1 MTLMQRRRALMGAVQ
16 KGRGRLP
23 AEYQEVEYLTSAS
36 GGANR
41 YVNTQVDMSGV
52 NSIVMLYSK
61 ESAKH
66 GIIVATYSGGELT
79 TPFGEITNTVGG
91 RGWTC
96 SPTIAPSVLV
106 DKATLTF
113 TRTKTEAGTVALMGW
128 SGGSYVPKGK
138 LYSATF
144 YDSSNATVGDF
155 VPCYR
160 KADTAIGLYD
170 TVNQRFCQQTGGI
183 GKGPDVT

>member
-1 MTLMQRRRALMGAVQ
+1 MTLMQRRRALMEVK
-16 KGRGRLP
+16 KGGGRLP

-36 GGANR
+36 GEDNR

-61 ESAKH
+61 ESARH
-66 GIIVATYSGGELT
+66 GVIVAAYSGGGLT
-79 TPFGEITNTVGG
+79 TPFGEMTNTVGG
-91 RGWTC
+91 SGWAC
-96 SPTIAPSVLV
+96 SPTIAQSVLV

-113 TRTKTEAGTVALMGW
+113 TRTKTGAGTVALMGW